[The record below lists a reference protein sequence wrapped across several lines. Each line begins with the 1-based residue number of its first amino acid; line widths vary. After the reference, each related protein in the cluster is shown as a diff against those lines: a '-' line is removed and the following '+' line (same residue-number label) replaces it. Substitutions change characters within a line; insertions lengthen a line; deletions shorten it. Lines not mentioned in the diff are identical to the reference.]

1 MYSVFHSNV
10 IYYVF
15 LFVQHQ
21 MIGKHL
27 KGAGMRRCNMEMRA
41 NRAQQGP
48 AIWTPLPPTLPQA
61 LYNRGPWHA
70 LLAIWRLAWIDLIG
84 SEPPVSWTA
93 RRHRTGQHSTLTNM
107 EFNRSAVTFLV
118 ILGQSGK
125 VDGNLILSSDLP
137 FQFSRNVSP
146 DYFKWNTESIWA

>member
-1 MYSVFHSNV
+1 MFS
-10 IYYVF
+10 
-15 LFVQHQ
+15 FVQHQ
-21 MIGKHL
+21 MIGKRL
-27 KGAGMRRCNMEMRA
+27 KDAGMRRCNMEMQA

-48 AIWTPLPPTLPQA
+48 AIWTPPLPTPTLPHG

-93 RRHRTGQHSTLTNM
+93 RRHRTGLHSTLTNM
-107 EFNRSAVTFLV
+107 EFNRSAVTFHV
-118 ILGQSGK
+118 MEQTGK
-125 VDGNLILSSDLP
+125 VVGNLILSNDLS

-146 DYFKWNTESIWA
+146 DYSKWNTESIWA